1 MGEWRC
7 GRAGRGLIMLGKVI
21 SSMGEIGRLS
31 SCDYYCVSHH
41 IMTLNNAVNGIIGRR
56 PGMWWHFFIDKSPE
70 RTRQYLNLRY

>member
-1 MGEWRC
+1 MG
-7 GRAGRGLIMLGKVI
+7 GLGRGLIMLGKVI

-56 PGMWWHFFIDKSPE
+56 PGMWRHFFIDKSPE